1 MALFAPPPSRFLC
14 ANLSRHR
21 LLLYTAMTET
31 QIQDPLFS
39 DLVRWRRYVHQH
51 PELSY
56 HESETATY
64 VEEELRKLGVTD
76 ISAPTPTSRVAGITG
91 LAPAP
96 AGVRHAVVAI
106 RADMDALPVPEAEGL
121 GFCSVNPGVSHACG
135 HDAHVAMLLGA
146 A

>member
-1 MALFAPPPSRFLC
+1 MALFAPPTSRFLC

-21 LLLYTAMTET
+21 LLLNTAMTET

-76 ISAPTPTSRVAGITG
+76 IS
-91 LAPAP
+91 
-96 AGVRHAVVAI
+96 
-106 RADMDALPVPEAEGL
+106 
-121 GFCSVNPGVSHACG
+121 GFFGN
-135 HDAHVAMLLGA
+135 
-146 A
+146 